1 MTRLEELI
9 KELCPNGV
17 EYKRFDEACTLNA
30 RIGWQRLTKAEY
42 KTTGNY
48 MLITGTDFTT
58 SYTINYDSCVY
69 VSEDRYSQDSKIQIK
84 NGDVLITKDGT
95 LGKVAQVNFLPMPA
109 TLNGGVFVVRPKDN
123 SLLPRYIMHFL
134 LSDHFQK
141 VVDQQKTGS
150 TISHLTQTLFSRL
163 QIPVPP
169 LPVQEE
175 IVRILDS
182 FTELT
187 ANLTAEIT
195 ARKKQYEYYR
205 DKLLTAS
212 DFVIKKI
219 ALSDLFLTRN
229 GYTPSTSNQ
238 EFWNSN
244 DVPWFRME
252 DIRENG
258 RVLSDAIQHVSK
270 KAVKGNPFPPN
281 SIIVAT
287 SATIGEH
294 ALITCESLA
303 NQRFTYL
310 MLRNEYKEKYNIKFL
325 FYYCYL
331 LDEYCKANL
340 NQGNFASVDMKQFAK
355 FEFPL
360 LPLSIQNKIVQ
371 VLDNFDSIC
380 SDLKI
385 GLPAE
390 IEARTKQYEY
400 YRDKL
405 LSFKE
410 TPTYEQK
417 KEVSKTE

>member
-1 MTRLEELI
+1 MTKLEELI
-9 KELCPNGV
+9 KNLCPNEV

-42 KTTGNY
+42 KTTGDY
-48 MLITGTDFTT
+48 MLITGTDFTI

-150 TISHLTQTLFSRL
+150 TISHLTQALFSRL

-169 LPVQEE
+169 IPVQEE

-187 ANLTAEIT
+187 AELT

-205 DKLLTAS
+205 DSLLSFNSQTVQKVKLGDIASIVRGASPRPIAQYITSDSNGVNWIKIGDVKPNSKYITSTEEKITPEGAKKSRLVKKGDFILSNSMSFGRPYILKIDGCIHDGWLSISDFSNTLTA
-212 DFVIKKI
+212 DF
-219 ALSDLFLTRN
+219 L
-229 GYTPSTSNQ
+229 YH
-238 EFWNSN
+238 
-244 DVPWFRME
+244 
-252 DIRENG
+252 
-258 RVLSDAIQHVSK
+258 VLSSSMMQYEMRK
-270 KAVKGNPFPPN
+270 KASFGGAV
-281 SIIVAT
+281 
-287 SATIGEH
+287 
-294 ALITCESLA
+294 
-303 NQRFTYL
+303 Q
-310 MLRNEYKEKYNIKFL
+310 
-325 FYYCYL
+325 
-331 LDEYCKANL
+331 NL
-340 NQGNFASVDMKQFAK
+340 NADIVRELTIPIPSL
-355 FEFPL
+355 ET
-360 LPLSIQNKIVQ
+360 QNKIVQ

-390 IEARTKQYEY
+390 IEARKKQYEF

-405 LSFKE
+405 LSF
-410 TPTYEQK
+410 
-417 KEVSKTE
+417 

>member
-1 MTRLEELI
+1 M
-9 KELCPNGV
+9 
-17 EYKRFDEACTLNA
+17 
-30 RIGWQRLTKAEY
+30 
-42 KTTGNY
+42 
-48 MLITGTDFTT
+48 
-58 SYTINYDSCVY
+58 
-69 VSEDRYSQDSKIQIK
+69 
-84 NGDVLITKDGT
+84 
-95 LGKVAQVNFLPMPA
+95 
-109 TLNGGVFVVRPKDN
+109 
-123 SLLPRYIMHFL
+123 
-134 LSDHFQK
+134 
-141 VVDQQKTGS
+141 
-150 TISHLTQTLFSRL
+150 
-163 QIPVPP
+163 
-169 LPVQEE
+169 
-175 IVRILDS
+175 
-182 FTELT
+182 
-187 ANLTAEIT
+187 
-195 ARKKQYEYYR
+195 
-205 DKLLTAS
+205 LTAS

-270 KAVKGNPFPPN
+270 KAVKDNPFPPN

-371 VLDNFDSIC
+371 ILDNFDSIC

-417 KEVSKTE
+417 KEISKTE